1 MNDRRE
7 FLSSSVSLATL
18 ATIAASGYSDRSSAA
33 TTTGTSPSVAPKEE
47 RDADSEIR
55 RGFVDVSFGQV
66 HYRYAGQGPTVVLLH
81 ASPGSSKQ
89 LEGLILRLAENFRVL
104 SPDTPGNGD
113 STPLPL
119 ANPDIA
125 DYSRG
130 ILEFLDAMQVESAAF
145 YGSHTGACLGSELA
159 LLAPDRVSRL
169 IQDGV
174 AIFTEA
180 EREELIATYAHP
192 FEPDLNGTH
201 LVNAFMFCRDQFIFF
216 PWYASDKAHLRDVG
230 LPPPGPLHDWVLEVL
245 KAATTYH
252 LAYRAAFAYPAEKRL
267 PLVQQPVLCIA
278 AEDDPLRAVTEEI
291 TPSIPD
297 GRYHQLPRFDADDYH
312 ARLNDAITSFLQG

>member
-18 ATIAASGYSDRSSAA
+18 ATIAASGYSDGSSAA
-33 TTTGTSPSVAPKEE
+33 ETGASSTTASKENRDSDTG
-47 RDADSEIR
+47 IR
-55 RGFVDVSFGQV
+55 RGFVDVSFGRCIIAMRGKGRPLYYCMPLRAV
-66 HYRYAGQGPTVVLLH
+66 PSNFEA
-81 ASPGSSKQ
+81 
-89 LEGLILRLAENFRVL
+89 LIGRLAENFRVL

-130 ILEFLDAMQVESAAF
+130 ILEFLDAMQVERAAF

-159 LLAPDRVSRL
+159 LLAPQRVSRL

-180 EREELIATYAHP
+180 EREELISTYAHP

-230 LPPPGPLHDWVLEVL
+230 LPPPGPLHDWVVEVL
-245 KAATTYH
+245 KAATSYH
-252 LAYRAAFAYPAEKRL
+252 LAYRAAFAYPAEERL

-278 AEDDPLRAVTEEI
+278 AEDDPLRPVTEEI
-291 TPSIPD
+291 TQAIPD
-297 GRYHQLPRFDADDYH
+297 GRYQRLPRFDDENYH
-312 ARLNDAITSFLQG
+312 SELSSAITDFLRG

>member
-1 MNDRRE
+1 MSDRRE

-18 ATIAASGYSDRSSAA
+18 TTMAGAGFSDRSSAA
-33 TTTGTSPSVAPKEE
+33 TTRTSSSIAFGE
-47 RDADSEIR
+47 DWNAASGIR

-89 LEGLILRLAENFRVL
+89 LEALILRLADNFRVL

-113 STPLPL
+113 STPLPI
-119 ANPDIA
+119 ANPAIE

-130 ILEFLDAMQVESAAF
+130 ILEFLDAMQIEQAAF

-159 LLAPDRVSRL
+159 LLEPQRVSRL

-174 AIFTEA
+174 AIFTAA
-180 EREELIATYAHP
+180 EREELISTYAHP
-192 FEPDLNGTH
+192 FEPDLTGTH
-201 LVNAFMFCRDQFIFF
+201 LMKAFMFCRDQFIFF

-230 LPPPGPLHDWVLEVL
+230 LPPPKPLHDWVVEVL
-245 KAATTYH
+245 KAATSYH
-252 LAYRAAFAYPAEKRL
+252 LAYRAAFSYPAEERL
-267 PLVQQPVLCIA
+267 PQVQQPVLCIA

-291 TPSIPD
+291 TPAIPD
-297 GRYHQLPRFDADDYH
+297 GRYQQLPRFDDENYH
-312 ARLNDAITSFLQG
+312 AALSQAITDFVQE

>member
-1 MNDRRE
+1 MNDRRD

-18 ATIAASGYSDRSSAA
+18 ATIAASGYSEAA
-33 TTTGTSPSVAPKEE
+33 TTSTSPSTVSKEE
-47 RDADSEIR
+47 RDAYAGIR
-55 RGFVDVSFGQV
+55 RSFVDVSFGQV
-66 HYRYAGQGPTVVLLH
+66 HYRYAGDGPTVVLLH

-89 LEGLILRLAENFRVL
+89 LEGLIRRLAENFRVL

-113 STPLPL
+113 SSPLPL
-119 ANPDIA
+119 ANPDIE

-130 ILEFLDAMQVESAAF
+130 ILEFLDAMQVERAAF

-159 LLAPDRVSRL
+159 LLAPHRVNRL

-180 EREELIATYAHP
+180 EREQLIATYAHP
-192 FEPDLNGTH
+192 FEPDLSGTH
-201 LVNAFMFCRDQFIFF
+201 LIKAFMFCRDQFIFF
-216 PWYASDKAHLRDVG
+216 PWYASDKAHLRGVG
-230 LPPPGPLHDWVLEVL
+230 LPPPGALHDWVLEVL

-252 LAYRAAFAYPAEKRL
+252 LAYRAAFAYLAEERL

-278 AEDDPLRAVTEEI
+278 AEDDPLRPVTEEV
-291 TPSIPD
+291 TQAIPD
-297 GRYHQLPRFDADDYH
+297 GRYQKLPRFDDQNYH
-312 ARLNDAITSFLQG
+312 AALSQAITEFLQG

>member
-7 FLSSSVSLATL
+7 FLSSGVSLATL
-18 ATIAASGYSDRSSAA
+18 ATIAGSVYGDDSKAEMTSA
-33 TTTGTSPSVAPKEE
+33 GTSPAAKAEAGA
-47 RDADSEIR
+47 DAEIR

-66 HYRYAGQGPTVVLLH
+66 HYRYAGHGPTVVLLH

-89 LEGLILRLAENFRVL
+89 LEALIRGLAENCRVL

-113 STPLPL
+113 SSPLPL

-125 DYSRG
+125 AYSRG
-130 ILEFLDAMQVESAAF
+130 ILEFLDAMQVERAAF
-145 YGSHTGACLGSELA
+145 YGSHTGACIGSELA
-159 LLAPDRVSRL
+159 LLAPHRVSRL

-192 FEPDLNGTH
+192 FEPNLSGTH
-201 LVNAFMFCRDQFIFF
+201 LTEAFMFCRDQFIFF

-230 LPPPGPLHDWVLEVL
+230 LPPPGPLHDWVVEVL

-252 LAYRAAFAYPAEKRL
+252 LAYRAAFAYPAEERL
-267 PLVQQPVLCIA
+267 PLVQQPVLCVA
-278 AEDDPLRAVTEEI
+278 AEDDPLRRVTEEI
-291 TPSIPD
+291 TPAIPD
-297 GRYHQLPRFDADDYH
+297 GRYQQLPRFDDENYRAV
-312 ARLNDAITSFLQG
+312 LSQAITDFVQD

>member
-18 ATIAASGYSDRSSAA
+18 ATIAASGYSDRSNAA
-33 TTTGTSPSVAPKEE
+33 AGSTKRSETSREE
-47 RDADSEIR
+47 GDADARIR

-66 HYRYAGQGPTVVLLH
+66 HYRYAGHGPTLVLLH

-89 LEGLILRLAENFRVL
+89 LESLIRRLAENFRVL

-113 STPLPL
+113 SSPLPL
-119 ANPDIA
+119 TSPNIE

-130 ILEFLDAMQVESAAF
+130 ILEFLDAMHVERAAF

-159 LLAPDRVSRL
+159 LLAPHRVSRL

-174 AIFTEA
+174 AIFSAA
-180 EREELIATYAHP
+180 EREELISTYAHP
-192 FEPDLNGTH
+192 FEPDLTGAH
-201 LVNAFMFCRDQFIFF
+201 LVKAFMFCRDQFIFF

-230 LPPPGPLHDWVLEVL
+230 LPPPGPLHDWVVEVL

-252 LAYRAAFAYPAEKRL
+252 LAYRAAFAYPAEERL
-267 PLVQQPVLCIA
+267 PLVEQPVLCLA
-278 AEDDPLRAVTEEI
+278 AEDDPLRPVTEEI
-291 TPSIPD
+291 TPAIPD
-297 GRYHQLPRFDADDYH
+297 GRYKQIPRFDDENYH
-312 ARLNDAITSFLQG
+312 AELSQAITDFVI